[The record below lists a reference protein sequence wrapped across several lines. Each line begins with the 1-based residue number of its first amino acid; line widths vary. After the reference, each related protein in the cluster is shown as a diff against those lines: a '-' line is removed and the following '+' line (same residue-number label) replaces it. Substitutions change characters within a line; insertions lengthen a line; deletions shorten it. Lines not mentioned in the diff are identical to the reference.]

1 LASAAEGGIKMATS
15 FFDKV
20 VNFVGLTPEDEGS
33 QETTPTTERRRGAL
47 LSLHMNNNNA
57 ASSRVVVFH
66 PTTFDEVQKYADALK
81 NRDAVIINFEKID
94 EALSRRIIDFM
105 NGVTYVLDG
114 DTQKIGNGTMIFAPS
129 NFDVAKDLCYTMP
142 NLYSR
147 KHKFEYLDE
156 K

>member
-1 LASAAEGGIKMATS
+1 MTAS

-20 VNFVGLTPEDEGS
+20 VNFVGLSPEDEGV
-33 QETTPTTERRRGAL
+33 QEATPTTERRRGAF
-47 LSLHMNNNNA
+47 LSLMNNNV
-57 ASSRVVVFH
+57 ASSRVAVFQ

-81 NRDAVIINFEKID
+81 NRDAVIINFENID
-94 EALSRRIIDFM
+94 ETLSRRIIDFM

-114 DTQKIGNGTMIFAPS
+114 DTQKIGRGIMIFAPS
-129 NFDVAKDLCYTMP
+129 NFDVTKDLCYTMP

-147 KHKFEYLDE
+147 KQKFEHLDE